1 VAADPAAPA
10 SADHQ
15 NMMRPWFC
23 CLALVMAMQAM
34 AAALSTDESRTLRQ
48 TVQAH
53 DPAARVALPAS
64 SPVAGM
70 YLTSIDGVSGYVS
83 ADGRYFIVGD
93 MLDLAS
99 HSNVTEAF
107 RQTTRRSLLEK
118 IAPSEAIL
126 FAPAKPKYTVTV
138 FTDVD
143 CPYCRKLHSEL
154 AQLQARGI
162 AVRYMA
168 FPRSGPNTKAW
179 RTMAAVWCSNDR
191 RDALTRATAGEA
203 VTAGGSCSDAV
214 IAKHYALGQQLGI
227 PGTPMVVLSDGT
239 SLGGYMPPDKML
251 AALEEHAAARTS
263 GK

>member
-1 VAADPAAPA
+1 
-10 SADHQ
+10 
-15 NMMRPWFC
+15 MRSWLC

-34 AAALSTDESRTLRQ
+34 AAALSPDETRTLRRA
-48 TVQAH
+48 VQAH
-53 DPAARVALPAS
+53 DPAAQVDLPAS

-99 HSNVTEAF
+99 RSNVTEKF
-107 RQTTRRSLLEK
+107 RQAARRSLLEK
-118 IAPSEAIL
+118 IAPDESIL
-126 FAPAKPKYTVTV
+126 FAPVRPKYTIIV

-179 RTMAAVWCSNDR
+179 KTMAAVWCSSDR
-191 RDALTRATAGEA
+191 GDALTRATSGEA
-203 VTAGGSCSDAV
+203 VSAESSCSDAV

-239 SLGGYMPPDKML
+239 SLGGYLSPDRML
-251 AALEEHAAARTS
+251 AALEANAAARAARQ
-263 GK
+263 

>member
-1 VAADPAAPA
+1 
-10 SADHQ
+10 
-15 NMMRPWFC
+15 
-23 CLALVMAMQAM
+23 MAMEAI
-34 AAALSTDESRTLRQ
+34 AAALAPDETRTLRRA
-48 TVQAH
+48 VQAH
-53 DPAARVALPAS
+53 DPAAQVAVPAN

-99 HSNVTEAF
+99 NSNVTEKF
-107 RQTTRRSLLEK
+107 RQAARRSLLEK
-118 IAPSEAIL
+118 VAPDESIL
-126 FAPAKPKYTVTV
+126 FAPVRPKYTVIV

-179 RTMAAVWCSNDR
+179 KTMAAVWCSSDR

>member
-1 VAADPAAPA
+1 
-10 SADHQ
+10 
-15 NMMRPWFC
+15 MMRSWLC
-23 CLALVMAMQAM
+23 CLVLMMAMQAM
-34 AAALSTDESRTLRQ
+34 AAALAPDETITLRRA
-48 TVQAH
+48 VQAH
-53 DPAARVALPAS
+53 DPAAQVAMPAS

-99 HSNVTEAF
+99 HSNVTEDF
-107 RQTTRRSLLEK
+107 RGAARRSLLRE
-118 IAPSEAIL
+118 ITPNESIL
-126 FAPAKPKYTVTV
+126 FAPAKPKYTVIV

-162 AVRYMA
+162 AVRYVA

-179 RTMAAVWCSNDR
+179 KTMAAVWCSSDR
-191 RDALTRATAGEA
+191 RDALTRATRGDG
-203 VTAGGSCSDAV
+203 VTAGSSCSDAV
-214 IAKHYALGQQLGI
+214 IAKQYALGQQLGI

-239 SLGGYMPPDKML
+239 SLGGYMSPDKML
-251 AALEEHAAARTS
+251 AALEEHAADRP
-263 GK
+263 GR